1 MQYRVA
7 EKIADVG
14 AGSSVAAFLGISLIQ
29 WDLVISIAVG
39 LVAVVAGS
47 LAAWFHALRIRAVLK
62 EKDKDA

>member
-1 MQYRVA
+1 MQYKVA

-14 AGSSVAAFLGISLIQ
+14 MGSSVAAFLGMSLAQ

-39 LVAVVAGS
+39 LVALVAGS
-47 LAAWFHALRIRAVLK
+47 LAAWFHALRIRAALK